1 NLCSFPKPFG
11 GDPLPIHGGVSRRAA
26 ARRAGS
32 RGDGYFPGGM
42 LGPAE
47 RATQLEVAHAAA
59 GAAGRTTE
67 AFDYTRWGS
76 IDMPVERVEGLAEEG
91 VTRVVVSASTG
102 DLERARDELSAFA
115 DRFDLAN
122 ARK

>member
-1 NLCSFPKPFG
+1 
-11 GDPLPIHGGVSRRAA
+11 
-26 ARRAGS
+26 
-32 RGDGYFPGGM
+32 M

-47 RATQLEVAHAAA
+47 RATQLEIAHAAA

-76 IDMPVERVEGLAEEG
+76 IDMPVERVEGLAEQG

-102 DLERARDELSAFA
+102 DPERARDELSAFA